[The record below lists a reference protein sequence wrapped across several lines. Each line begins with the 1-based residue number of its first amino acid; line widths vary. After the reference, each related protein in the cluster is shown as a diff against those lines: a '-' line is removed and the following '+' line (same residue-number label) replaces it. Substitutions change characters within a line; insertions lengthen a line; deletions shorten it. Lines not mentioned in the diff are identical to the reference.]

1 MSLTVTAYGM
11 VFVFMALIMTKR
23 MSPLTALILIPIIFG
38 VAAGFAPDLG
48 EMMVA
53 GITKLAPTG
62 VMLMFAILYFAV
74 MIDAGLFEPFV
85 KRLIALVHGDPMK
98 VVMGTAALAL
108 LVSLDGDGSTTYMIT
123 TAAMLPLYRT
133 LNMRPLV
140 LACVTMLA
148 SGVMNILPWGGP
160 TARAASALTIDV
172 STVFVP
178 MIPPMIVGV
187 AWILYVSYRLGMAE
201 RRRLS
206 ATGSAAATATAAAT
220 VTAAAAATATA
231 AEAATATAAA
241 TARAVTATPTES
253 ATATPIESATA
264 PATPTATATP
274 TSTAPAVPAPTAG
287 ASLALML
294 QDELANPSFT
304 PDVDHRRPDRLV
316 VNTMLTTGLLVALVN
331 GVLPLPVLFMVGFAI
346 AVLLN
351 YPSIEQQ
358 KALLTR
364 HAGNVL
370 AVVGLIFAAGVFT
383 GILSGTKMVDAMA
396 DSVIRLV
403 PASMG
408 PYLAIVTGVLSI
420 PFTFLISND
429 AFYFGVLPI
438 LAKAGEAYGITAA
451 EMARASLIG
460 QPVHLL
466 SPLVPSTFLLVGLAG
481 VDFDDHQ
488 RFTLKWALVSA
499 GVLLLVGLLTLVIPV
514 VGRR

>member
-1 MSLTVTAYGM
+1 MSLTVMAYGM

-206 ATGSAAATATAAAT
+206 ATGSAAATPTTTATAAAT
-220 VTAAAAATATA
+220 VTAAAT
-231 AEAATATAAA
+231 ATATAAA
-241 TARAVTATPTES
+241 TAIATARAAATATPTES
-253 ATATPIESATA
+253 ATATPTESATA
-264 PATPTATATP
+264 TP
-274 TSTAPAVPAPTAG
+274 SESAPAAPAPTAR
-287 ASLALML
+287 ASQALVL
-294 QDELANPSFT
+294 QEELANPSFT
-304 PDVDHRRPDRLV
+304 PDIDHRRPDRLV
-316 VNTMLTTGLLVALVN
+316 VNTMLTTGLLIALVN

-499 GVLLLVGLLTLVIPV
+499 AVLLLVGLLTLVIPV
-514 VGRR
+514 MGRR